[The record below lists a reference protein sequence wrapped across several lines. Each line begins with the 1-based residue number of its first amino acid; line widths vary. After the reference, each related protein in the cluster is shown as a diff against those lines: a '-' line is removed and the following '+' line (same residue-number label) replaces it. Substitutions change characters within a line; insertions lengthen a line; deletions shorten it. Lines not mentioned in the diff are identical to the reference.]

1 MFTGHMVFLIVS
13 VFFSNSNAEQIGL
26 HLSTVLLTI
35 INVTLEVLILF
46 FATWQT
52 LVGIFLLLQ
61 ALFIVY
67 AVVREHTTELSSLLL
82 NKIKIRAYQ
91 HHHFFI
97 LNRFYH
103 EYYHLLFKTL
113 RPANEHCFSRTLLF
127 CLAAFLLFNLLVC
140 EDLLL
145 RVDSGSP
152 QGKSFDNHSNFL
164 EKAELLLMTAFQVVL
179 VLAVIAGLVAIT
191 QCFYRADG
199 LLFRVQLMLKG
210 SAPQKEEPRRNDC
223 AALRWLWS
231 LYREQQQQCT
241 RAKLK
246 LAVFYETVCT
256 EDPFRFTVGSLAKVS
271 WEWSL
276 EFAFFYAG
284 FVLYVAKMIRSG
296 RM

>member
-1 MFTGHMVFLIVS
+1 MFTGHMVFLIVG
-13 VFFSNSNAEQIGL
+13 VFLSNAEQIGF

-91 HHHFFI
+91 HHNFFI

-113 RPANEHCFSRTLLF
+113 RPANEHCFSRALLL

-145 RVDSGSP
+145 RVDASGSFP
-152 QGKSFDNHSNFL
+152 QGESSDHHYHHHHHSNLL

-199 LLFRVQLMLKG
+199 LLFRVQLMLKSG
-210 SAPQKEEPRRNDC
+210 KKEGGKNDC
-223 AALRWLWS
+223 AQRWLS
-231 LYREQQQQCT
+231 LYREQQQCT

>member
-1 MFTGHMVFLIVS
+1 MFTGHMVFLIVG
-13 VFFSNSNAEQIGL
+13 VFLSNAEKIGF

-82 NKIKIRAYQ
+82 NKILKVPLRAYQ

-113 RPANEHCFSRTLLF
+113 RPANEHCFSGALLL

-145 RVDSGSP
+145 RVDANGSFP
-152 QGKSFDNHSNFL
+152 QGESFDHYHHNFL

-199 LLFRVQLMLKG
+199 LLFRVQLMLKSG
-210 SAPQKEEPRRNDC
+210 KKESGKNDC
-223 AALRWLWS
+223 AQKWLS
-231 LYREQQQQCT
+231 LYREQQCT